1 MTGGDNFLN
10 KYRHM
15 KEEKIN
21 KLSDEMI
28 LALAY
33 ELQFSAMKRLNAM
46 YGECDT
52 LVNEG
57 TPEEDIVT
65 DEVKF
70 AAKAECNRKAME
82 ILTKDFRWEFD
93 GDEDLFK
100 RLGIDIDKCFII

>member
-46 YGECDT
+46 
-52 LVNEG
+52 
-57 TPEEDIVT
+57 
-65 DEVKF
+65 
-70 AAKAECNRKAME
+70 
-82 ILTKDFRWEFD
+82 
-93 GDEDLFK
+93 
-100 RLGIDIDKCFII
+100 

>member
-65 DEVKF
+65 DEVKLNVTEKRWRFLQKIF
-70 AAKAECNRKAME
+70 AGNLMVMKIYLNV
-82 ILTKDFRWEFD
+82 
-93 GDEDLFK
+93 
-100 RLGIDIDKCFII
+100 